1 MNPHLIP
8 PASRRDFL
16 TLGGLAATGSA
27 LTLHSHAAPTP
38 VTEDAHGYIH
48 YLQATGQEIAPEGK
62 FQPTHPDIL
71 GPFWA
76 SGAPFRGKVTPP
88 MAPGNCS

>member
-1 MNPHLIP
+1 MNPQP
-8 PASRRDFL
+8 QASSSRRDFL

-48 YLQATGQEIAPEGK
+48 YLQATGQEIAPEENFNPRTLTSSGRS
-62 FQPTHPDIL
+62 
-71 GPFWA
+71 GPVA
-76 SGAPFRGKVTPP
+76 RLSEAR
-88 MAPGNCS
+88 